1 MNYSYDYRSYFQEI
15 IGDLD
20 SLLSGQEDLSAEVE
34 QINALIDDKLDQID
48 LTLSEG
54 FVLLSSL
61 LVAVIAMVVFFK

>member
-1 MNYSYDYRSYFQEI
+1 MNYGYDYRSYFQEI

>member
-1 MNYSYDYRSYFQEI
+1 MNYGYDYRSYFQEI
-15 IGDLD
+15 TGDLD